1 LDLSQQAGDR
11 DPLIA
16 ICAKVQGAPQMKHG
30 AARFAQAMQ
39 RDGPQDPG
47 RRQLWFQCLPAL
59 GSSERLVEMSQLH
72 MSSSRDHGAVKG
84 VSCGKIL
91 CLFQSQ
97 LKLTGLKGN
106 AHGGQIGQNGGG
118 QHTTDC
124 RKSGHD
130 AE

>member
-1 LDLSQQAGDR
+1 MALKIR
-11 DPLIA
+11 
-16 ICAKVQGAPQMKHG
+16 G
-30 AARFAQAMQ
+30 AASFGSNA
-39 RDGPQDPG
+39 
-47 RRQLWFQCLPAL
+47 CAL
-59 GSSERLVEMSQLH
+59 GSSERLMELSQLH

-91 CLFQSQ
+91 CMFQSQ

-106 AHGGQIGQNGGG
+106 ARGGQIGQNGGR

-130 AE
+130 AEAAQDRKRHDIA

>member
-30 AARFAQAMQ
+30 A
-39 RDGPQDPG
+39 
-47 RRQLWFQCLPAL
+47 
-59 GSSERLVEMSQLH
+59 
-72 MSSSRDHGAVKG
+72 VKG

-106 AHGGQIGQNGGG
+106 ARGGQIGQNGGG